1 MHNQNHDEHHHHP
14 DVFSEA
20 IAAERQAT
28 CPVTGDTVDMQ
39 EAEVAGH
46 VREYN
51 GKKYYFC
58 CATCVQQ
65 FDKNPEKYA
74 SSE

>member
-1 MHNQNHDEHHHHP
+1 MHEHNRDEHAHHHP
-14 DVFSEA
+14 DVSSDA
-20 IAAERQAT
+20 IPVERQAT

-39 EAEVAGH
+39 EAEQAGH

-58 CATCVQQ
+58 CGTCVQL
-65 FDKNPEKYA
+65 FDKNPEQYA
-74 SSE
+74 K